1 MVKHAGS
8 QQGLILRLEILPEGV
23 GSKPI
28 ILEATQVVIKGDNG
42 EPVQLAAEQGPPG
55 VLLLSNV
62 YADDFNEALQ
72 QIGYDITVICKKL

>member
-1 MVKHAGS
+1 MR
-8 QQGLILRLEILPEGV
+8 IEILPKGI

-42 EPVQLAAEQGPPG
+42 DPVQIAAEQGPPG

-62 YADDFNEALQ
+62 YADDFNDALK
-72 QIGYDITVICKKL
+72 QIGYDITVICKTL